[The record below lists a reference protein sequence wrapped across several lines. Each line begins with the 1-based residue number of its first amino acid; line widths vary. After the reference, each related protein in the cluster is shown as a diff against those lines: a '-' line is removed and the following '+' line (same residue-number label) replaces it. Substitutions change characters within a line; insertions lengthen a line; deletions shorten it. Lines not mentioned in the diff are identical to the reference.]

1 MKLSELA
8 AAISALAAKHGD
20 PEIREVWS
28 TMRDARAG
36 LREYELVI
44 ETAGHDLE
52 VPLDL

>member
-28 TMRDARAG
+28 TMRDARDG
-36 LREYELVI
+36 VREYKLVL
-44 ETAGHDLE
+44 ETANDDLE